1 MVTSIFVLLISIMML
16 IGNIGLALAFGPAL
30 SLAFISFS
38 ATSVGSAILVQ
49 LAIKNLCI
57 VIKERKHKNKKS

>member
-1 MVTSIFVLLISIMML
+1 MITSIFALLISIMIL
-16 IGNIGLALAFGPAL
+16 IGNIGLALTFGPSL

>member
-1 MVTSIFVLLISIMML
+1 MITSIFALLISIMIL
-16 IGNIGLALAFGPAL
+16 IGNIGLALTFGPAL
-30 SLAFISFS
+30 NFAFISFS

-57 VIKERKHKNKKS
+57 VIKERKRKNKKS